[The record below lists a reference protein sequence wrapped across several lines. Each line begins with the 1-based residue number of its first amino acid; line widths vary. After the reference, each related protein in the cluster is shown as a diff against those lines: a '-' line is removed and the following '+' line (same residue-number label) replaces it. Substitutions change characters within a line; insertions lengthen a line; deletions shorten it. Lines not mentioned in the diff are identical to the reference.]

1 LNNCAFLKALDE
13 ATRWIDA
20 LESRMHSHIVFLHIF
35 SVILRMT
42 IE

>member
-13 ATRWIDA
+13 ATRWMDA
-20 LESRMHSHIVFLHIF
+20 LESRMHSRNVFSHILSI
-35 SVILRMT
+35 ILRMT